1 MLISDKS
8 LKKADKFFEHHG
20 HISTFIG
27 RLIPGIRQYIS
38 LPAGLARMN
47 IYAFSIATA
56 FGAGIWVIILAA
68 IGYAFGRN
76 ENLIIHNL
84 HWATLATII
93 ICGILILLYRYWWK
107 KQ

>member
-1 MLISDKS
+1 MEPYSTTGLRLSS
-8 LKKADKFFEHHG
+8 EGLYLKYTD
-20 HISTFIG
+20 IICSSG

-93 ICGILILLYRYWWK
+93 ICGILLLV
-107 KQ
+107 QF